1 MTRGFVTTMSRESL
15 YTMAMLG
22 ITPEI
27 QRELKD
33 NYGLED
39 KKALMVGSLVGAVFA
54 TVITHPMDT
63 VKTCM
68 QGDVERKKYSTMMS
82 TGRTLC
88 DEYGVRAGLFKA
100 LSWRT
105 AQIFTTFA
113 LVNGF
118 KQALAPVCFPQLFE

>member
-1 MTRGFVTTMSRESL
+1 
-15 YTMAMLG
+15 MAMLG